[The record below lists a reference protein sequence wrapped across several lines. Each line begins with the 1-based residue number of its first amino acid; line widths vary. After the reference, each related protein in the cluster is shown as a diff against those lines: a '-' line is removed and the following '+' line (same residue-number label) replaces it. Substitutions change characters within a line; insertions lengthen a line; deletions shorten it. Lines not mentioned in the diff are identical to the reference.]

1 MKIYGD
7 LKSRCE
13 D

>member
-7 LKSRCE
+7 
-13 D
+13 